1 MSRNHTTIDAKQH
14 EKLPSFI
21 LAVKPDCVEHK
32 LQLELYCPTHKVA
45 GCVKCIEKDHKA
57 CTGITSL
64 GSVTENVKS
73 SSEFHEIERGIV
85 AILED
90 LEQVTRS
97 RTSNLN
103 RLNEQELRIK
113 TEISTLRNMI
123 NEHLDQLEEKMS
135 NDLQTVKSKETLKI
149 ETALSEINDRRENL
163 LSLQKDIKGMKLHA
177 TGLQAFYGLR
187 HVESEL
193 EKNKGY
199 LHYLQ
204 TSEEVLDVDISF
216 ASSPSVTLITGRVS
230 SFGKINISVSL
241 LKSTSHPAVR
251 SKSMKTPTTT
261 REIPFKPGKTS
272 LSQIP
277 EALKH
282 EIDVRKISL
291 LYQRNINIPVGP
303 TGIISSIMKLSDRKI
318 LVVESSYKKGH
329 LFVFNN
335 VGKFIRE
342 IKIKGGHG
350 TLLSWTKVQ

>member
-1 MSRNHTTIDAKQH
+1 M
-14 EKLPSFI
+14 
-21 LAVKPDCVEHK
+21 
-32 LQLELYCPTHKVA
+32 YCPTHKVA

-64 GSVTENVKS
+64 GNVTENVKS

-135 NDLQTVKSKETLKI
+135 NDLQTVKYKETLKI

-177 TGLQAFYGLR
+177 TDLQTFYGLR

-193 EKNKGY
+193 EKNKKY

-230 SFGKINISVSL
+230 SFGKINISVSP
-241 LKSTSHPAVR
+241 LKSTSHPAENTNDDER
-251 SKSMKTPTTT
+251 NTFQT
-261 REIPFKPGKTS
+261 GKNVSFT
-272 LSQIP
+272 
-277 EALKH
+277 
-282 EIDVRKISL
+282 VTG
-291 LYQRNINIPVGP
+291 GP
-303 TGIISSIMKLSDRKI
+303 QT
-318 LVVESSYKKGH
+318 
-329 LFVFNN
+329 
-335 VGKFIRE
+335 
-342 IKIKGGHG
+342 
-350 TLLSWTKVQ
+350 

>member
-1 MSRNHTTIDAKQH
+1 M
-14 EKLPSFI
+14 
-21 LAVKPDCVEHK
+21 
-32 LQLELYCPTHKVA
+32 
-45 GCVKCIEKDHKA
+45 
-57 CTGITSL
+57 

-135 NDLQTVKSKETLKI
+135 NDLQTVKYKETLKI

-177 TGLQAFYGLR
+177 TDLQTFYGLR

-193 EKNKGY
+193 EKNKRY

-230 SFGKINISVSL
+230 SFGKINISVSP
-241 LKSTSHPAVR
+241 LKSTSHPAENTNDDER
-251 SKSMKTPTTT
+251 NTFQT
-261 REIPFKPGKTS
+261 GKNVSFT
-272 LSQIP
+272 
-277 EALKH
+277 
-282 EIDVRKISL
+282 VTG
-291 LYQRNINIPVGP
+291 GP
-303 TGIISSIMKLSDRKI
+303 QT
-318 LVVESSYKKGH
+318 
-329 LFVFNN
+329 
-335 VGKFIRE
+335 
-342 IKIKGGHG
+342 
-350 TLLSWTKVQ
+350 